1 MIGGAMIQYRTHE
14 ECEAAIQTLEAL
26 GQPIPDWVTEQ
37 RNRFISRTTAKS
49 IYMSLRQNSKFP
61 YSDELV
67 KCINDTVENL
77 LVDTPNAKEPGLLL
91 GKIQCGKT
99 NAFENIIGLSFDR
112 GIDVCVVLTKGTNTL
127 AYQTIE
133 RLRYDFRHFKETA
146 RLDQPVVME
155 INDIKELKGRGLTA
169 NQVNRQGLKR
179 IIVCMKQA
187 VNMQH
192 LIDLFKKDTPELKKK
207 RILIVDDEADFASR
221 NYRIK
226 NSETNLA
233 RISEQIEEFCSLL
246 EYYRYLQVT
255 ATPYSLYLQPDG
267 FVQLENGKAT
277 PFKPR
282 FTSIL
287 PVHDKYVGGQQYF
300 IDARDPE
307 SLYCHLFHPVKPK
320 CIEVLGKKNEKYIN
334 NNIKS
339 KNLEDLRYVLVG
351 YFMSTAVRVIQD
363 RELGLSYRS
372 SAVFHVMTQK
382 SKHQWQG
389 DLIERFITEIH
400 NVFKNGY
407 RNDARIFPIVDVIY
421 ENMVDSNTNGRKDGM
436 ISVALPKK
444 DEIISELKSIL
455 DEGNYKVHIVNSNN
469 DVKSLLS
476 EDGQLRLDHC
486 ANIFIGG
493 NILDRGIT
501 IANMLCFFYG
511 RTPSSFQQDTVLQ
524 HARMFGA
531 RDKKDMAV
539 TLFHT
544 SNLIY
549 NIMTRMNELDEQLR
563 QSFINAQDTS
573 VDFVFIGIDNRIK
586 PCSSQ
591 KIRVSN
597 TLVVRPSLRILP
609 FGFQTGPKTSIAN
622 TIDDIQYRL
631 VNKPSYARRDANGFF
646 EIDKADAIEIV
657 RQIRS
662 TYIYDRDIDNN
673 KGMEWDVNDMIGCIE
688 YATQKTGGKLYCLHR
703 TNRNLKRIRQDGSF
717 IDAPEDGRTDL
728 QPAREKCTDM
738 PVLMLFQENGTIEQG
753 WRGTPFYWPV
763 LMLQSNM
770 DPVIYT
776 MNERRDHRIIKKT
789 DISELIDGIN
799 PETILKLTLSDDDVF
814 NEIMVGEQ
822 TTYNCLITEGTAL
835 RYLESERGTLKINYG
850 KVNPKALK
858 YTTVYS
864 RNEGVFPYYLKLYR
878 YILFNK
884 SRDKDGD
891 AMLVKLD
898 EQNPCGCVF
907 EEEIEKD
914 ILQFAHGDSENA
926 AYKNMGGWIIEYNIE
941 TVVGVVGTT
950 D

>member
-1 MIGGAMIQYRTHE
+1 MT
-14 ECEAAIQTLEAL
+14 
-26 GQPIPDWVTEQ
+26 
-37 RNRFISRTTAKS
+37 
-49 IYMSLRQNSKFP
+49 LRQNSKFP
-61 YSDELV
+61 YSDDLV

-112 GIDVCVVLTKGTNTL
+112 GIDICVVLTKGTNTL

-300 IDARDPE
+300 IDARNPE

-400 NVFKNGY
+400 NVFRNGY
-407 RNDARIFPIVDVIY
+407 QSDTRIFPIVDVIY
-421 ENMVDSNTNGRKDGM
+421 ENMVESNANGRREGM

-444 DEIISELKSIL
+444 DEIISQLISIL
-455 DEGNYKVHIVNSNN
+455 DEGNYKVHLVNSNN
-469 DVKSLLS
+469 DVKSLLN

-597 TLVVRPSLRILP
+597 TLVVRPSLRVLP
-609 FGFQTGPKTSIAN
+609 FGFQTGPKTSIAS

-631 VNKPSYARRDANGFF
+631 VHKPSYARRDPNGFF

-738 PVLMLFQENGTIEQG
+738 PVLMLFQENGTVEQG

-799 PETILKLTLSDDDVF
+799 PETILELTLSDDDVF

-822 TTYNCLITEGTAL
+822 TTYNCLITEGAAL
-835 RYLESERGTLKINYG
+835 RYLESEKGSLKINNS
-850 KVNPKALK
+850 KVAPNALK

-864 RNEGVFPYYLKLYR
+864 RNEGLFPYYLKPFR

-884 SRDKDGD
+884 SRDKDSD

-898 EQNPCGCVF
+898 EQNPCECAF

-914 ILQFAHGDSENA
+914 ILQFAQGDSESA

-941 TVVGVVGTT
+941 QVIGIVEAS
-950 D
+950 DK

>member
-1 MIGGAMIQYRTHE
+1 MIQYRTLE

-37 RNRFISRTTAKS
+37 RNRFVSRTTAKS

-112 GIDVCVVLTKGTNTL
+112 GVDVCVVLTKGTNTL

-814 NEIMVGEQ
+814 NEIMMGEQ

-850 KVNPKALK
+850 KVNPKTLK

-914 ILQFAHGDSENA
+914 ILQFAQGDSENA

>member
-1 MIGGAMIQYRTHE
+1 MKKFDYKSEKEWCIAFKTIEDAGIEPPKEMLEQYAMFTATQNSSSIFD
-14 ECEAAIQTLEAL
+14 TL
-26 GQPIPDWVTEQ
+26 
-37 RNRFISRTTAKS
+37 RS
-49 IYMSLRQNSKFP
+49 ISKFP
-61 YSDELV
+61 YSAELV
-67 KCINDTVENL
+67 ECITSTVDNL
-77 LVDTPNAKEPGLLL
+77 LINSENAIEPGLLL

-133 RLRYDFRHFKETA
+133 RLRYDFRHFKETNK
-146 RLDQPVVME
+146 LDQPVIVE
-155 INDIKELKGRGLTA
+155 INDIKELIGRGLTA

-192 LIDLFKKDTPELKKK
+192 LIDLFKKDTPELKQK

-233 RISEQIEEFCSLL
+233 KISAQIEEFCSLL

-287 PVHDKYVGGQQYF
+287 PVHDKYVGGKQYF

-307 SLYCHLFHPVKPK
+307 SMYCHLFHPVKPK

-334 NNIKS
+334 NNLKS
-339 KNLEDLRYVLVG
+339 KNLEDLRFVLVG
-351 YFMSTAVRVIQD
+351 YFMSTAVRVIQE
-363 RELGLSYRS
+363 RGHGLSYRS

-400 NVFKNGY
+400 TVFKNGY
-407 RNDARIFPIVDVIY
+407 KNDARIYPLVDAIY
-421 ENMVDSNTNGRKDGM
+421 ENMVESNANGRREGM
-436 ISVALPKK
+436 IDVSLPTK
-444 DEIISELKSIL
+444 DDIVSELIKIL
-455 DEGNYKVHIVNSNN
+455 DDGNYKVHLVNSNN
-469 DVKSLLS
+469 DVKSLLN

-563 QSFINAQDTS
+563 QSFIDAQDTS
-573 VDFVFIGIDNRIK
+573 VNFVFIGIDNRIK

-597 TLVVRPSLRILP
+597 TLVVRPSLRVLP
-609 FGFQTGPKTSIAN
+609 VGFQTGPKTSIAS

-631 VNKPSYARRDANGFF
+631 VNKPSYARRDVNGFF

-662 TYIYDRDIDNN
+662 TYIYNRDIDNN

-738 PVLMLFQENGTIEQG
+738 PVLMLFQENGTVEQG
-753 WRGTPFYWPV
+753 WRGTSFYWPV
-763 LMLQSNM
+763 LMLQSNVA
-770 DPVIYT
+770 PVIYT
-776 MNERRDHRIIKKT
+776 MNEKKNHRFIQKT
-789 DISELIDGIN
+789 DISELIDGIDPN
-799 PETILKLTLSDDDVF
+799 TILELTLSDDDTF
-814 NEIMVGEQ
+814 NEIMSEER
-822 TTYNCLITEGTAL
+822 TIHTCLLTEGTAL
-835 RYLESERGTLKINYG
+835 RYLVSEKGSLKINLD
-850 KVNPKALK
+850 KVSPQNLK

-864 RNEGVFPYYLKLYR
+864 RNDDDFPYYLKQYG

-898 EQNPCGCVF
+898 GQNPCECVF
-907 EEEIEKD
+907 EEELERD
-914 ILQFAHGDSENA
+914 ILQSAHGEDETA
-926 AYKNMGGWIIEYNIE
+926 TYKNMGGWLITYNIE
-941 TVVGVVGTT
+941 QVVGVVER
-950 D
+950 

>member
-1 MIGGAMIQYRTHE
+1 MKKFDYKSE
-14 ECEAAIQTLEAL
+14 EE
-26 GQPIPDWVTEQ
+26 W
-37 RNRFISRTTAKS
+37 RFAFHKLKDLCIAPPEEMLLQHSRFTAKQDTS
-49 IYMSLRQNSKFP
+49 SVFETLKNNSKFP
-61 YSDELV
+61 YSNALV
-67 KCINDTVENL
+67 GCITSTVDQL
-77 LVDTPNAKEPGLLL
+77 LIDSKNTIEPGLLL

-133 RLRYDFRHFKETA
+133 RLRYDFRCFKETD
-146 RLDQPVVME
+146 RLDQPVIIE

-169 NQVNRQGLKR
+169 NQVNRLGLKR

-187 VNMQH
+187 DNMQH
-192 LIDLFKKDTPELKKK
+192 LIDLFKKNAPELKHK
-207 RILIVDDEADFASR
+207 RVLIVDDEADFASR

-246 EYYRYLQVT
+246 DYYRYLQVT

-267 FVQLENGKAT
+267 FVQLKDGKAT

-287 PVHDKYVGGQQYF
+287 PVHDKYVGGKQYF
-300 IDARDPE
+300 IDARNPE
-307 SLYCHLFHPVKPK
+307 SLYCHLFHPLKPK

-351 YFMSTAVRVIQD
+351 YFMSTAVRVIQE
-363 RELGLSYRS
+363 REQGLNYRS

-400 NVFKNGY
+400 KVFNAGY
-407 RNDARIFPIVDVIY
+407 KSDARIFPIVDAIY
-421 ENMVDSNTNGRKDGM
+421 ENLVESNANGRREGL
-436 ISVALPKK
+436 INVSLPSK
-444 DEIISELKSIL
+444 DEIVSELIKIL
-455 DEGNYKVHIVNSNN
+455 DDGNYKVHLVNSNN
-469 DVKSLLS
+469 DVKSLLN

-511 RTPSSFQQDTVLQ
+511 RTPNSFQQDTVLQ

-573 VDFVFIGIDNRIK
+573 VDFVFIGIDHRIK

-597 TLVVRPSLRILP
+597 TLVVRPNLRVLP
-609 FGFQTGPKTSIAN
+609 FGFQTGPKTSISN
-622 TIDDIQYRL
+622 TIDGIQHIIES
-631 VNKPSYARRDANGFF
+631 NPSYAHRDANGFF
-646 EIDKADAIEIV
+646 EIDKTVAIEIV

-673 KGMEWDVNDMIGCIE
+673 KGMEWEVNDMIGCIE

-728 QPAREKCTDM
+728 QPARERCTDM
-738 PVLMLFQENGTIEQG
+738 PVLMLFQENGTVEQG

-763 LMLQSNM
+763 LMLQSNV

-776 MNERRDHRIIKKT
+776 MNEKKSHRIIKKT
-789 DISELIDGIN
+789 DISELIDGID
-799 PETILKLTLSDDDVF
+799 PETILELTLNDDDIF
-814 NEIMVGEQ
+814 NEIMNEEQ
-822 TTYNCLITEGTAL
+822 TVYTCLITEGSAL
-835 RYLESERGTLKINYG
+835 RYLESEKGSLKIDHS
-850 KVNPKALK
+850 KVPPQNLK
-858 YTTVYS
+858 YTSVYS
-864 RNEGVFPYYLKLYR
+864 RNDGEFPYYLKHYG

-898 EQNPCGCVF
+898 GKNPCECAF
-907 EEEIEKD
+907 EEELEKD
-914 ILQFAHGDSENA
+914 ILLSAQGENENTT
-926 AYKNMGGWIIEYNIE
+926 YDNTGGWVVVYNIE
-941 TVVGVVGTT
+941 QVVGVVEQ
-950 D
+950 